1 MTVSTRVDLSV
12 SLDVSLDVTLSA
24 VERFARVF
32 AGSGASMF
40 TGHRYAINEPS
51 GTVAGMIDWL
61 DPTHVLAQPGSAS
74 LQVAA
79 PASDSLF
86 GGNPYFSFSGAQYYD
101 SSRPASAWKYL
112 NFPGTAGCFALTI
125 YVPRLTAGQR
135 AIWGTYRA
143 PDHAT
148 SVGASLFTN
157 TAGNN
162 FGYNVARNNA
172 TRTIAV
178 NSTLAG
184 TAVVRGVSVEYA
196 ETGVSPE
203 YRTKNNGTDIATG
216 MSSAAPLGAD
226 PSATMRLGAMAV
238 VTEAFTVADVALL
251 FFLPRLPTT
260 DERAVIQDLLAA
272 YQVV

>member
-1 MTVSTRVDLSV
+1 MTVASKVDLSV

-24 VERFARVF
+24 VERFVRMF
-32 AGSGASMF
+32 AGSGASLF
-40 TGHRYAINEPS
+40 TGHRYALNEPA
-51 GTVAGMIDWL
+51 GTVAALVDWFDSSHL
-61 DPTHVLAQPGSAS
+61 LAQPGSAS

-79 PASDSLF
+79 PKSDTLF
-86 GGNPYFSFSGAQYYD
+86 GGQPYLSFTGAQYYD
-101 SSRPASAWKYL
+101 SSRPASAWKFL
-112 NFPGTAGCFALTI
+112 HFPGTTGCYALTI
-125 YVPRLTAGQR
+125 YVPRLTASTR
-135 AIWGTYRA
+135 ALWATYRQ

-148 SVGASLFTN
+148 SVGAVLFTN
-157 TAGNN
+157 TSGNN

-203 YRTKNNGTDIATG
+203 YRTKNNGSDIATG
-216 MSSAAPLGAD
+216 VSSAAPLDAD
-226 PSATMRLGAMAV
+226 PSATLRLGAMAV
-238 VTEAFTVADVALL
+238 IAESFTVADVALL
-251 FFLPRLPTT
+251 FVLPRLPTT
-260 DERAVIQDLLAA
+260 DERAVIQDVLSA